1 MRFIPIGVLSVLI
14 AILVGATLVA
24 AWPMILVAALI
35 VMLSKGSD
43 MWRDRARRMRPD
55 DRSPSPRPHPQG
67 HLGIGS
73 QVIVAVQT

>member
-24 AWPMILVAALI
+24 AWPMILVGALI

-55 DRSPSPRPHPQG
+55 DHGPSPRPHSQG

-73 QVIVAVQT
+73 EVIVAAQT